1 MEIWLM
7 ISKVGLSD
15 KLESSRVIS
24 CLDTETCPSSGGR
37 AKFVFFFKFE
47 LGRQLARRAALA
59 LLLVH
64 ITAPSRSSCSMQ
76 YVGQVTEALLP
87 RLRKGESTA
96 SQVVAKAW
104 WIRMQSTRRCSWHV
118 KPVHKLSSYHLCSGE
133 NHDRKKNKQT
143 DNVVLMT
150 IQISVSAFTHS
161 SVLKYWQGRWFYKR
175 DATEGSGP
183 YLQTTSPARY
193 SLE

>member
-64 ITAPSRSSCSMQ
+64 ITAPSRSSCSMLGKLLKRSCLVCVKVRAQ
-76 YVGQVTEALLP
+76 PHRLSRRLDEFECKALGVVPGTWNQFTSLVPVVCAREKIKTEKKTNKQITLFSWQSKSQCLLLP
-87 RLRKGESTA
+87 IRVCLSIDKGDDSTSEMPRKAVGRIFKRQALRATA
-96 SQVVAKAW
+96 
-104 WIRMQSTRRCSWHV
+104 
-118 KPVHKLSSYHLCSGE
+118 
-133 NHDRKKNKQT
+133 
-143 DNVVLMT
+143 
-150 IQISVSAFTHS
+150 
-161 SVLKYWQGRWFYKR
+161 
-175 DATEGSGP
+175 
-183 YLQTTSPARY
+183 
-193 SLE
+193 

>member
-1 MEIWLM
+1 M

-64 ITAPSRSSCSMQ
+64 ITAPSRSSCSML
-76 YVGQVTEALLP
+76 GKLL
-87 RLRKGESTA
+87 
-96 SQVVAKAW
+96 
-104 WIRMQSTRRCSWHV
+104 
-118 KPVHKLSSYHLCSGE
+118 KLSCLVCVKVRAQPHRLSRRLDEFECKALG
-133 NHDRKKNKQT
+133 
-143 DNVVLMT
+143 VVPGT
-150 IQISVSAFTHS
+150 
-161 SVLKYWQGRWFYKR
+161 
-175 DATEGSGP
+175 
-183 YLQTTSPARY
+183 
-193 SLE
+193 